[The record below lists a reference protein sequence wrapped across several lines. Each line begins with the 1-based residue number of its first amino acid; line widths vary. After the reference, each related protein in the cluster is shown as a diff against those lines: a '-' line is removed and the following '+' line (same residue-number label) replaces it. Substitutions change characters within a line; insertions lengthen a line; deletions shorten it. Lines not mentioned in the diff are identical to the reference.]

1 VSRKYFKLL
10 HLSPLII
17 HLSFSLEMSDQEGK
31 EAKKATETNIFMSMI
46 FNVLLSFA
54 TIVGKM
60 KDAELHLRYF
70 ELENEALTQ
79 QALMDRVQKHYMQE
93 GVIQMYS
100 VVLGLEVLGNPVGFV
115 RGLKKG
121 TVGLFY
127 HPLQGAV
134 LGPEEF
140 MEGVVLGSRQF
151 VGGTV
156 GGISGVLGKVTGV
169 LGDTAANLTM
179 DEEFQSQR
187 KRERTR
193 GNVGQSLEGAAR
205 GVFAGVTG
213 VISQPIKGAKKEG
226 LLGLVKGAGKG
237 VLGLVLRPTGGLI
250 DLTSATFNAVQRR
263 TKVGNYDITQLR
275 PTRFIGQPKFVSPYS
290 PHKAEGYALF
300 LVSTSSPT
308 QTL

>member
-1 VSRKYFKLL
+1 MYM
-10 HLSPLII
+10 SPIW
-17 HLSFSLEMSDQEGK
+17 Q
-31 EAKKATETNIFMSMI
+31 
-46 FNVLLSFA
+46 
-54 TIVGKM
+54 
-60 KDAELHLRYF
+60 
-70 ELENEALTQ
+70 
-79 QALMDRVQKHYMQE
+79 

-140 MEGVVLGSRQF
+140 MEGVVLGSREF

-250 DLTSATFNAVQRR
+250 DLTSATFNAVQRK

-275 PTRFIGQPKFVSPYS
+275 PPRFIGQPKFVSPYS

-300 LVSTSSPT
+300 LALENGRLSGDGDIYFDFVELEENPLRNLLVTNKRRRW
-308 QTL
+308 